1 MFRNAIFTLAL
12 LAPSLAF
19 GQAIVQQSPTKLDAA
34 TFMASTPAPA
44 TACATV
50 NTTTA
55 NGTVT
60 ITPPAGQFVYITG
73 VYIDVGSNATGTT
86 SLATMAWANVT
97 NPNGSAPVYALVS
110 NAAAANV
117 PVFQRQIAETYN
129 PPLKSTAAGTVV
141 TLTPSAQLS
150 NSVVCP
156 RVTGYFA
163 P

>member
-1 MFRNAIFTLAL
+1 MFRNIAFTLAL

-19 GQAIVQQSPTKLDAA
+19 GQALVQQSPTKLDAA

-60 ITPPAGQFVYITG
+60 ITPPAGQYAYITG
-73 VYIDVGSNATGTT
+73 VYFDLTADVTGTT
-86 SLATMAWANVT
+86 NTAVATWANVT
-97 NPNGSAPVYALVS
+97 NPNGSAPVYSLATIVPT
-110 NAAAANV
+110 AGANGT
-117 PVFQRQIAETYN
+117 FRQIAETYN

-141 TLTPSAQLS
+141 TLTPSAQLAHTI
-150 NSVVCP
+150 VCP